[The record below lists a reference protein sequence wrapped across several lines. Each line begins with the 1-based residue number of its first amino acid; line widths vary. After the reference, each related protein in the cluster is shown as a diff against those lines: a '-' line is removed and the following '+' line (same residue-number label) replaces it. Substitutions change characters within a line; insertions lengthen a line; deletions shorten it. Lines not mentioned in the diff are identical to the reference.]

1 MTFSGKSAG
10 FDVNS
15 LCIEARGATSSSP
28 AASARRHSSTPD
40 EKLRGGDL
48 RTASNNN
55 GPAASSRQTERG
67 EALNTDAWYAIWT
80 RSHCER
86 LVLDQLSAKGFT
98 AFLPEIGV
106 WSKRQGRMHVVP
118 APMFP
123 GYLFVHQAMDKHAY
137 IEMQKVRGLVRI
149 LEDGWTRLTPIPDH
163 EVAAVERVQQAGLP
177 MFSHGALHQGDHV
190 RVKDG
195 PLAGVE
201 GIFVED
207 DPGTGRLVVSV
218 GLLGR
223 GVAVEID
230 GTSVEPCS
238 AGVQ

>member
-1 MTFSGKSAG
+1 
-10 FDVNS
+10 
-15 LCIEARGATSSSP
+15 LI
-28 AASARRHSSTPD
+28 
-40 EKLRGGDL
+40 
-48 RTASNNN
+48 
-55 GPAASSRQTERG
+55 
-67 EALNTDAWYAIWT
+67 TDAWYAIWT

-86 LVLDQLSAKGFT
+86 LVLDQLAAKGFA

-118 APMFP
+118 APLFP
-123 GYLFVHQAMDKHAY
+123 GYLFVRNSMDKHAY

-149 LEDGWTRLTPIPDH
+149 LEDGWQRLTPIPDH
-163 EVAAVERVQQAGLP
+163 EVEAVERVQQAGMP
-177 MFSHGALHQGDHV
+177 MFRHGALHQGDHV
-190 RVKDG
+190 RVTDG

-201 GIFVED
+201 GIFVQD

-238 AGVQ
+238 PGVQ

>member
-1 MTFSGKSAG
+1 
-10 FDVNS
+10 
-15 LCIEARGATSSSP
+15 
-28 AASARRHSSTPD
+28 
-40 EKLRGGDL
+40 
-48 RTASNNN
+48 
-55 GPAASSRQTERG
+55 
-67 EALNTDAWYAIWT
+67 LNTDAWYAIWT

-106 WSKRQGRMHVVP
+106 WSKRQGRMHVVN

-123 GYLFVHQAMDKHAY
+123 GYLFVRQRMDKHAY

-149 LEDGWTRLTPIPDH
+149 LEDGWTRLTPIPDS
-163 EVAAVERVQQAGLP
+163 EVEAVARVQQAGVP
-177 MFSHGALHQGDHV
+177 MFRHGALHHGDLV
-190 RVKDG
+190 RVTDG
-195 PLAGVE
+195 PLTGVE

-207 DPGTGRLVVSV
+207 HPGTGRLVVSV

-230 GTSVEPCS
+230 GTSVERCAAS
-238 AGVQ
+238 FQ